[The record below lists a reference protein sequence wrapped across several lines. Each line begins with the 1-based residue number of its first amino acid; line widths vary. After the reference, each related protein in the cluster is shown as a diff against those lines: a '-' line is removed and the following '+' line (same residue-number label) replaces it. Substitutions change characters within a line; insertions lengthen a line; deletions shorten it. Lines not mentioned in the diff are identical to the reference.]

1 MSEHPE
7 TTYAVLGLVDRVPRS
22 SGYGLA
28 GVAAKDVS
36 WSGG

>member
-1 MSEHPE
+1 M
-7 TTYAVLGLVDRVPRS
+7 YAVLGLVDKLPGS
-22 SGYGLA
+22 SGYELG